1 MGVLSGLWAG
11 AKVLLGFSGASKGA
25 DNVMKIASGVGQ
37 FIDEQNLTEEE
48 AANLRM
54 KAAQMYGDF
63 MDSTKG
69 ENSQRSITRRE
80 IAIWVIRVE
89 LLVLMIYGVLASFG
103 SKAADV
109 WWKLGTES
117 PLGYLTLGVGAFFF
131 GTHLVRAATKGNGN

>member
-1 MGVLSGLWAG
+1 MGVLKGLWAG

-89 LLVLMIYGVLASFG
+89 LLVLMLYGILASF
-103 SKAADV
+103 KLEAATV
-109 WWKLGTES
+109 WWNIGTDS
-117 PLGYLTLGVGAFFF
+117 PLAMLTLGVGAFFF